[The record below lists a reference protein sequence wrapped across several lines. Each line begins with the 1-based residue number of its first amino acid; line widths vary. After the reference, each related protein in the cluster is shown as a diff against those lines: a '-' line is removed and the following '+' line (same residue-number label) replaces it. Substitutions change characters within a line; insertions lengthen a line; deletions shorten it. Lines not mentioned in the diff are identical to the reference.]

1 MISFSSAHWW
11 HILFAAKKAR
21 SIKMEAIPAISVVIP
36 AHNRPD
42 LLLRAVH
49 SVFDQTLLPRE
60 LIVVDDGSSPP
71 VVQSLFEG
79 APVGIKTSL
88 LRSEAPQGA
97 AAARNRGVEH
107 ATGNWI
113 AFLDDDDAFIPEKFQ
128 AVSEAIG
135 LNPDA
140 DLIYHPAEIRMV
152 RESISYRSG
161 ADRLAGGPE
170 QTRQLLVRNLVG
182 GTSMVVAK
190 KACLLEAGGFDIEMP
205 ALEDHALWIR
215 LSLNG
220 CRFFFIDK
228 PLTRYH
234 HDTGSMSLTHSF
246 EKEEKAHERMMLS
259 FAREYAS
266 LSKAET
272 RDMERNRMRA
282 KVFKALLNNKL
293 RLAFHWQAKVFMQS
307 FRLTDL
313 LGLLVIPV
321 GLKTVFRLRRSFG
334 GHSNRKAL

>member
-1 MISFSSAHWW
+1 M
-11 HILFAAKKAR
+11 AAF
-21 SIKMEAIPAISVVIP
+21 PAISIVIP

-42 LLLRAVH
+42 LLLRAVR

-71 VVQSLFEG
+71 VVQTVFEG
-79 APVGIKTSL
+79 APAGMRTSL
-88 LRSEAPQGA
+88 LRTEAPQGA

-107 ATGNWI
+107 ATGDWI
-113 AFLDDDDAFIPEKFQ
+113 AFLDDDDAFMPEKIQ
-128 AVSEAIG
+128 SVAEAIG

-140 DLIYHPAEIRMV
+140 DLFYHPAEIRMV
-152 RESISYRSG
+152 REEISYRSG
-161 ADRLAGGPE
+161 ARPLGGGE
-170 QTRQLLVRNLVG
+170 AQTRVLLVRNLVG
-182 GTSMVVAK
+182 GTSMVVVK
-190 KACLLEAGGFDIEMP
+190 KTCLLEAGGFDGEMP

-220 CRFFFIDK
+220 CRFHFIDK

-234 HDTGSMSLTHSF
+234 HDTGSLSLTHSF
-246 EKEEKAHERMMLS
+246 EKEEKAQEHMMLK

-272 RDMERNRMRA
+272 KAMVRYRMKT
-282 KVFKALLNNKL
+282 KVFKALLNNKS
-293 RLAFHWQAKVFMQS
+293 RLAFKWQAKVFIQS

-321 GLKTVFRLRRSFG
+321 GRKTVFRLRSFRG
-334 GHSNRKAL
+334 FCQRKPR